1 MCYIIYILYLVRIID
16 YFPIF
21 VPLFKTYNYVY

>member
-1 MCYIIYILYLVRIID
+1 MCYIIYILYLVHIID
-16 YFPIF
+16 YLFIF